1 MTINEKNIKY
11 GKSSKNFIN
20 HKSAFFNNNSQLLL
34 NAIEI
39 NRIYA
44 KQPRRLNCK
53 NCNYPIQKVSFSKLG
68 VDYSICEN
76 CTHLNGMHE
85 DTDEFCSY
93 VYTDDKGTNYSN
105 LYNSKSIKEYFKRVE
120 DIYKPKANFLL
131 D

>member
-53 NCNYPIQKVSFSKLG
+53 NCN
-68 VDYSICEN
+68 
-76 CTHLNGMHE
+76 
-85 DTDEFCSY
+85 
-93 VYTDDKGTNYSN
+93 
-105 LYNSKSIKEYFKRVE
+105 
-120 DIYKPKANFLL
+120 
-131 D
+131 